1 MDIGKAY
8 PFFVA
13 FMPSH
18 IGEGNNNFNPKYE
31 NERTSTQICRDREDK
46 QKALY
51 GCPLVF
57 APEEEKHAIRWGAVI
72 LVACLGVFL
81 WIVALAVIDCIIY
94 R

>member
-8 PFFVA
+8 PFFVV

-18 IGEGNNNFNPKYE
+18 IGEANNNPKTKM
-31 NERTSTQICRDREDK
+31 NEHQRKYARRDREDK

-72 LVACLGVFL
+72 LAACLGVFL
-81 WIVALAVIDCIIY
+81 WIVAMAVIDCIIY